1 MCLTKVQKPPCT
13 TGIGYKIVRI
23 TDNPDVFLTYW
34 PYMGTR
40 GGLTPDHAKSH
51 EYDLDNPVKIT
62 TRYRLGKWTRTTT
75 KRTAESAHNAH
86 PYVVGIHI
94 FLRRPNPSEYSNRRH
109 YSLVKVKYAGATLTD
124 GEQIVARRVK
134 ILEVLS

>member
-1 MCLTKVQKPPCT
+1 MCLTTLQKPPYT

-23 TDNPDVFLTYW
+23 TDNPDVFLPYW
-34 PYMGTR
+34 PYMGTK
-40 GGLTPDHAKSH
+40 GGLTSDNAQSH
-51 EYDLDNPVKIT
+51 QYDCDDPVKIA

-75 KRTAESAHNAH
+75 KRTAESARNAH
-86 PYVVGIHI
+86 PYVVGIHV
-94 FLRRPNPSEYSNRRH
+94 FLDLPPHIEHAGKIYR
-109 YSLVKVKYAGATLTD
+109 LVKVKYAGATYTD